1 MQTSSEFE
9 SDVLDLIKSRRSR
22 RAFSSQSIEPEKI
35 KSLFEAARWAPSSL
49 NEQPWVYVYAT
60 KEQELWK
67 AIFETLN
74 EGNKI
79 WAKDAPLLI
88 VSFCKRFFSRNGIP
102 NSAAKYDVGAAN
114 AFLSLQAT
122 HLGLNT
128 HQMGGFNHSLLRQ
141 NLNVPDDFE
150 EGVIIA
156 VGYSGDLSQLPEH
169 LHDRE
174 SSPRTRQVQGE
185 FVMNKIFSK

>member
-1 MQTSSEFE
+1 MQASAEFE

-22 RAFSSQSIEPEKI
+22 RAFSERAIEPEKI

-49 NEQPWVYVYAT
+49 NEQPWIYIYAT
-60 KEQELWK
+60 KGQELWER
-67 AIFETLN
+67 IFNSLN

-79 WAKDAPLLI
+79 WAKDAQLLI
-88 VSFCKRFFSRNGIP
+88 VSFCKKNFSRNGAS
-102 NSAAKYDVGAAN
+102 NGAAKYDVGAAN

-128 HQMGGFNHSLLRQ
+128 HQMGGFDHQLLRK
-141 NLNVPDDFE
+141 NLNVPGDFE

-156 VGYSGDLSQLPEH
+156 VGYLGEVEQLPSH
-169 LHDRE
+169 LQQRE
-174 SSPRTRQVQGE
+174 TSPRMRNVQDE
-185 FVMNKIFSK
+185 FVMNRSF

>member
-1 MQTSSEFE
+1 MQASAEFE

-22 RAFSSQSIEPEKI
+22 RAFSERIIEPEKI

-49 NEQPWVYVYAT
+49 NEQPWIYIYAT
-60 KEQELWK
+60 KGQELWER
-67 AIFETLN
+67 IFNSLN

-79 WAKDAPLLI
+79 WAKDAQLLI
-88 VSFCKRFFSRNGIP
+88 VSFCKKNFSRNGAS
-102 NSAAKYDVGAAN
+102 NGAAKYDVGAAN

-128 HQMGGFNHSLLRQ
+128 HQMGGFDHQLLRK
-141 NLNVPDDFE
+141 NLNVPGDFE

-156 VGYSGDLSQLPEH
+156 VGYSGEVEQLPSH
-169 LHDRE
+169 LQQRE
-174 SSPRTRQVQGE
+174 TSPRMRNIQHE
-185 FVMNKIFSK
+185 FVMNRSF

>member
-9 SDVLDLIKSRRSR
+9 SDVLDIIKSRRSR
-22 RAFSSQSIEPEKI
+22 RAFSSRPIEIEKI

-49 NEQPWVYVYAT
+49 NEQPWRYVYAT
-60 KEQELWK
+60 KDQELWNG
-67 AIFETLN
+67 IFETLN
-74 EGNKI
+74 EGNRI

-88 VSFCKRFFSRNGIP
+88 VSFCKKYFSRNGVL
-102 NSAAKYDVGAAN
+102 NGAAKYDVGAAN

-128 HQMGGFNHSLLRQ
+128 HQMGGFNHALLRQ
-141 NLNVPDDFE
+141 NLNVPIDFE

-156 VGYSGDLSQLPEH
+156 VGYPGHVSQLPEH
-169 LHDRE
+169 LHARE
-174 SSPRTRQVQGE
+174 NSPRTRQTQNE
-185 FVMNKIFSK
+185 FVMNKTF

>member
-1 MQTSSEFE
+1 MQASAEFE

-22 RAFSSQSIEPEKI
+22 RAFSERIIEPEKI

-49 NEQPWVYVYAT
+49 NEQPWIYIYAT
-60 KEQELWK
+60 KGQELWER
-67 AIFETLN
+67 IFNSLN

-79 WAKDAPLLI
+79 WAKDAQLLI
-88 VSFCKRFFSRNGIP
+88 VSFCKKNFSRNGAS
-102 NSAAKYDVGAAN
+102 NGAAKYDVGAAN

-128 HQMGGFNHSLLRQ
+128 HQMGGFDHQLLRK
-141 NLNVPDDFE
+141 NLNVPGDFE

-156 VGYSGDLSQLPEH
+156 VGYLGEVEQLPSH
-169 LHDRE
+169 LQQRE
-174 SSPRTRQVQGE
+174 TSPRMRNVQEE
-185 FVMNKIFSK
+185 FVMNRSF

>member
-1 MQTSSEFE
+1 MQASSEFE

-22 RAFSSQSIEPEKI
+22 RAFSEKAIESEKI

-49 NEQPWVYVYAT
+49 NEQPWIYIYAT
-60 KEQELWK
+60 KGQELWK
-67 AIFETLN
+67 RIFDSLN

-79 WAKDAPLLI
+79 WARDAQLLI
-88 VSFCKRFFSRNGIP
+88 VSFCKKNFSRNGAP
-102 NSAAKYDVGAAN
+102 NGAAKYDVGAAN

-128 HQMGGFNHSLLRQ
+128 HQMGGFDHQLLRK

-156 VGYSGDLSQLPEH
+156 VGYSGEVEQLPSH
-169 LHDRE
+169 LQQRE
-174 SSPRTRQVQGE
+174 TSPRMRNVQDE
-185 FVMNKIFSK
+185 FVMNRAF

>member
-22 RAFSSQSIEPEKI
+22 RAFSSQPIEPEKI

-60 KEQELWK
+60 REQALWNSL
-67 AIFETLN
+67 FETLN
-74 EGNKI
+74 DGNKI
-79 WAKDAPLLI
+79 WAKDAHLLI

-102 NSAAKYDVGAAN
+102 NGAAKYDVGAAN

-141 NLNVPDDFE
+141 NLNVPADFE

-156 VGYSGDLSQLPEH
+156 VGYPGNVSQLPPH
-169 LHDRE
+169 LHSRE
-174 SSPRTRQVQGE
+174 NSPRTRQVQDE
-185 FVMNKIFSK
+185 FVMNKTF

>member
-1 MQTSSEFE
+1 MQASAEFE

-22 RAFSSQSIEPEKI
+22 RAFSERIIEPEKI

-49 NEQPWVYVYAT
+49 NEQPWIYIYAT
-60 KEQELWK
+60 KGQELWER
-67 AIFETLN
+67 IFNSLN

-79 WAKDAPLLI
+79 WAKDAQLLI
-88 VSFCKRFFSRNGIP
+88 VSFCKKNFSRNGAT
-102 NSAAKYDVGAAN
+102 NGAAKYDVGAAN

-128 HQMGGFNHSLLRQ
+128 HQMGGFDHQLLRK
-141 NLNVPDDFE
+141 NLNVPGDFE

-156 VGYSGDLSQLPEH
+156 VGYSGEVEQLPSH
-169 LHDRE
+169 LQQRE
-174 SSPRTRQVQGE
+174 TSPRMRNIQDE
-185 FVMNKIFSK
+185 FVMNRSF

>member
-9 SDVLDLIKSRRSR
+9 SDVLDLIKARRSR
-22 RAFSSQSIEPEKI
+22 RAFSSRPIEPEKI

-49 NEQPWVYVYAT
+49 NEQPWLYVYAT
-60 KEQELWK
+60 KDQELWG

-74 EGNKI
+74 ESNKI

-88 VSFCKRFFSRNGIP
+88 VSFCKKYFSRNGML
-102 NSAAKYDVGAAN
+102 NAAANYDVGAAN

-122 HLGLNT
+122 HMGLNT
-128 HQMGGFNHSLLRQ
+128 HQMGGFSHPLLRQ
-141 NLNVPDDFE
+141 NLNAPDDFE

-156 VGYSGDLSQLPEH
+156 VGYPGDASQLPTH
-169 LHDRE
+169 LHARE
-174 SSPRTRQVQGE
+174 NSLRTRQVQEG
-185 FVMNKIFSK
+185 FVMNKTF